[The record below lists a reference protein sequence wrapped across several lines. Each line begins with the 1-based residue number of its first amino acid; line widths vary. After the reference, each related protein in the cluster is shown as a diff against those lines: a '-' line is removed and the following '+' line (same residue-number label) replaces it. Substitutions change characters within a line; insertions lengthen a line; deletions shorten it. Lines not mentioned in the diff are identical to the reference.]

1 MNSVRYTVSGFPL
14 TNRQSENTAEDA
26 LSEPVHP
33 EVRIGHVHLQVADL
47 KRATDLYHD
56 VLGFDSA
63 RPGRRTGRVTN
74 TRNLP

>member
-1 MNSVRYTVSGFPL
+1 MNSVRYTVSSFPL
-14 TNRQSENTAEDA
+14 TDWQSENTAEDA

-47 KRATDLYHD
+47 NRATDFYYD
-56 VLGFDSA
+56 VLGFESA
-63 RPGRRTGRVTN
+63 RPGRRTGRITN